1 MKIIKIILL
10 VVCIFIFLFCL
21 YNFIIVFEEKKESQN
36 IKEQLIEISQVSP
49 LEQTNEEETLNLI
62 NFTELKKVNSDIVG
76 WITID
81 GTQVNYP
88 IVQGKDNSYYL
99 NHSSNKSYNSL
110 GSIFMDY
117 NSNKDFKDFNT
128 FIYGHNTKNG
138 SMFGEIKKYMDVNF
152 YKKHPFFFLYTPSQN
167 YKVEIFSVYVDEAT
181 SNSYNQSFIT
191 EDDFRNYLHIIL
203 NKSVYKTNVNLDYKK
218 DKIITL
224 YSCSHQRN
232 SKYDRYFIHGKLVV
246 N

>member
-138 SMFGEIKKYMDVNF
+138 SMFGEIKKYMDFNF

-191 EDDFRNYLHIIL
+191 
-203 NKSVYKTNVNLDYKK
+203 
-218 DKIITL
+218 
-224 YSCSHQRN
+224 
-232 SKYDRYFIHGKLVV
+232 
-246 N
+246 